1 MGFTLEKA
9 YGKGKQTIKVA
20 PDSKNTASVAVK
32 QNLRIQI
39 NGVTKAVVQL
49 VHKSCTAAIRVF
61 CTCEK
66 TFINGSGE
74 DIKVSYWATVDKEIT
89 SENVFLRILETNT
102 TKCLILSYGTN
113 PDGSRYNIFRVRE
126 NFGDSIKLFRVQAS
140 YTNYK
145 DSKVESE
152 ILTITQ
158 NLGSVNIV
166 CTSSSAFVSSR
177 GGNFLIHYHVKVDDK
192 MVIDGV
198 RLEIVPGTV
207 DEPQLTFSKS
217 EGTDPQNGNYTEFRI
232 TPNPDDKIKY
242 LKVRAKYRGTYS
254 EEVVIRQ
261 IGKGTLLLRGIDFSC
276 FNCSWEDTAGRDFDI
291 MAVAEKTN
299 ININGK
305 LLDDFPV
312 GWNMGPG
319 NKSVEVRKYLKWS
332 RDNQQTGVESVMVN
346 WKNICEKLINSLIN
360 SNNLSIISVKIYG
373 NWYRSKKTGMIN
385 VNLSNYIGTGMIK
398 NGDTFIPNDKTTM
411 VSKLDK
417 TLICYAQGKD
427 NSNPVEDGFSV
438 RDCYSLIAIIE
449 YDIRSKVAFV
459 DIKSNSTNSGRDQG
473 MGASESEL
481 KPQSIVNEVIE
492 SGGEL

>member
-20 PDSKNTASVAVK
+20 PDSKNTATIAVK
-32 QNLRIQI
+32 QNLRIQV
-39 NGVTKAVVQL
+39 NGVIKAVVQL
-49 VHKSCTAAIRVF
+49 VHKSCTATIRVF

-66 TFINGSGE
+66 TSINGSGE

-89 SENVFLRILETNT
+89 SENVFLRLLETNT
-102 TKCLILSYGTN
+102 TECLVLSYGTN

-140 YTNYK
+140 YTNFK
-145 DSKVESE
+145 DIKVESE

-158 NLGSVNIV
+158 NLGSVKIV
-166 CTSSSAFVSSR
+166 CTSSSAFVPSN
-177 GGNFLIHYHVKVDDK
+177 GGNFLIHYHVNVDGK
-192 MVIDGV
+192 MIVDGV

-217 EGTDPQNGNYTEFRI
+217 EGTDPQNGNYAEFHI
-232 TPNPDDKIKY
+232 TPNPNKKIKY

-261 IGKGTLLLRGIDFSC
+261 VGEGTPLPRNIDFSC

-291 MAVAEKTN
+291 VAVAEKTN

-346 WKNICEKLINSLIN
+346 WKNLCEKLIN

-385 VNLSNYIGTGMIK
+385 VNLSNYRGTGMIK
-398 NGDTFIPNDKTTM
+398 NGDTFIPNDKTTL